1 MPFIPH
7 TLPEEKA
14 MLATIG
20 VKSLEDLFDEIPKD
34 LRNVSLNAVPTG
46 MNELSLT
53 QLMQAR
59 AAQDQ
64 GLTCFAGAGAYEHHI
79 PAAVWDVASR
89 GEFLTA
95 YTPYQAEA
103 SQGTLQLLYE
113 YQTMMSQLMHMEVSN
128 ASMYDGASA
137 LAEAVLM
144 AVRGNRHS
152 KSRVVLIPRTVNP
165 AYRTVAKDIVEHA
178 DVKIV
183 EIPFCPER
191 GITTVELLD
200 KYAPKEFAA
209 LVIPQPNFFG
219 CIEPVDELTNWAHA
233 HKAWAVGVV
242 NPIAMALLKPPG
254 EWGDTGVEVAC
265 GEGQPLG
272 IPLSSGG
279 PYFGFFCCKKEH
291 VRQMP
296 GRLIGRTVDT
306 DGKRGFSLT
315 LQAREQHIRRAKA
328 TSNICTNQG
337 LMVTAATIFMSLL
350 GYEGL
355 KRVAASCYANTQL
368 LTKKLFEIEQVTP
381 VFSQMNFHEKLIKL
395 PINANVAVDELAE
408 HGVLAGYALEKDYP
422 ELANTLLVCATEVR
436 TAEQIEAFK
445 NTLANLFT
453 AHKTAGSLANKMHA
467 MGTE

>member
-7 TLPEEKA
+7 TLSEERE

-20 VKSLEDLFDEIPKD
+20 ANSMEDLFDEIPAS
-34 LRNVSLNAVPTG
+34 LRKVALEKVPEG
-46 MNELSLT
+46 MTELAIS
-53 QLMQAR
+53 QLMHAR

-64 GLTCFAGAGAYEHHI
+64 GLICFAGAGAYEHHI
-79 PAAVWDVASR
+79 PAAVWDIASR

-113 YQTMMSQLMHMEVSN
+113 YQSMMSQLMHMEVSN

-144 AVRGNRHS
+144 AVRGNRKT
-152 KSRVVLIPRTVNP
+152 KSRVVLMPRTVNP
-165 AYRTVAKDIVEHA
+165 AYRYAVEDIVHNA
-178 DVKIV
+178 DIEIV
-183 EIPFCPER
+183 EIPFCSKR
-191 GITTVELLD
+191 GITTIELLE
-200 KYAPKEFAA
+200 KHAPKEFAA

-219 CIEPVDELTNWAHA
+219 ALEPVDELTNWAHA
-233 HKAWAVGVV
+233 HQAWAIAVV
-242 NPIAMALLKPPG
+242 NPVSMALLKPPG
-254 EWGDTGVEVAC
+254 AWGETGVEVAC

-279 PYFGFFCCKKEH
+279 PYFGFFCAKKEH

-296 GRLIGRTVDT
+296 GRIIGRTVDT
-306 DGKRGFSLT
+306 DGKQGFALT

-350 GYEGL
+350 GSEGL
-355 KRVAASCYANTQL
+355 KRVAATSYATTQSL
-368 LTKKLFEIEQVTP
+368 VAELSQVDKIAP
-381 VFSQMNFHEKLIKL
+381 VFAQHAFHERLLQL
-395 PINANVAVDELAE
+395 PISGNEAVNELAK
-408 HGVLAGYALEKDYP
+408 HGILGGFAVENDYP
-422 ELANTLLVCATEVR
+422 ELPNTLLVCATEVR
-436 TAEQIEAFK
+436 TAEDIKAYKKALTEVLASHK
-445 NTLANLFT
+445 KSAAHNTIVSAT
-453 AHKTAGSLANKMHA
+453 
-467 MGTE
+467 GTE